1 MAERFQCFWAEFFHV
16 VQAQRKPLSLL
27 PRLSWIWRF
36 PKAWRAVSATE
47 ELLAPA
53 AADRPWCKGNVSQA
67 ALEAGCTDCSAQ
79 QQLHSKGTWLCKTPW
94 MESQCMTSLPKSHS
108 KAHSPRHCYKG
119 WKMNLLPIN
128 YFRLKVFLKEQV
140 FWKVFWKNQLK
151 L

>member
-47 ELLAPA
+47 SSWHLQLQTDPGAKVMSL
-53 AADRPWCKGNVSQA
+53 RQPWR
-67 ALEAGCTDCSAQ
+67 LDAQ
-79 QQLHSKGTWLCKTPW
+79 TAVPSSSCIQKVPLLCKTPW